1 MKSGEC
7 IHDCDEDYHILN
19 RCKTVL
25 CVHVKSLI
33 LNCRNFFAFNNNI
46 IWYRNTTNVPRG
58 STSTMLRGLS
68 AECARLAGYNVIILS
83 MNFVQ
88 WRNLISTIKAGHRG
102 KSEIFHSYALF
113 PIFVQ
118 LIRFFLFSEYIL
130 KPNLINDLQLIV
142 DDINFLLYFTLQ
154 I

>member
-7 IHDCDEDYHILN
+7 IHDCDENYHILN

-33 LNCRNFFAFNNNI
+33 LNFWNFFAFNNNI

-88 WRNLISTIKAGHRG
+88 WRNLISTIKAGHRIAG
-102 KSEIFHSYALF
+102 NLKYFTVMPCS
-113 PIFVQ
+113 Q
-118 LIRFFLFSEYIL
+118 FLFSSSGFFFSQNISL
-130 KPNLINDLQLIV
+130 NLILSTIYN
-142 DDINFLLYFTLQ
+142 
-154 I
+154 